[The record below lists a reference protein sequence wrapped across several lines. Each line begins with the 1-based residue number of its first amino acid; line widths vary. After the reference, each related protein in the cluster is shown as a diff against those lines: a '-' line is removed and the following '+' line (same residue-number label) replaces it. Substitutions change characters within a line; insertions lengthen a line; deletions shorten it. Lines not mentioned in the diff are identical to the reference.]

1 MRTAGDTLT
10 TLLSR
15 LAAGLMASIHD
26 EPVTLAT
33 ACLRQQPTLQ
43 DSSGWLFAPHTLLRR
58 ETWWG
63 YDGCTRLSAVSPQE
77 D

>member
-58 ETWWG
+58 GDMVGIRWLHPVI
-63 YDGCTRLSAVSPQE
+63 CR
-77 D
+77 